1 VTGVRA
7 LLLTVLSFVVA
18 VSVACGDHQDESSGS
33 SRLVELSSTQPVA
46 EAFNADKG
54 HARLILLLSP
64 T

>member
-1 VTGVRA
+1 MTGVRA
-7 LLLTVLSFVVA
+7 LLLTLLSFVVA
-18 VSVACGDHQDESSGS
+18 VSVACGGGDESSGS